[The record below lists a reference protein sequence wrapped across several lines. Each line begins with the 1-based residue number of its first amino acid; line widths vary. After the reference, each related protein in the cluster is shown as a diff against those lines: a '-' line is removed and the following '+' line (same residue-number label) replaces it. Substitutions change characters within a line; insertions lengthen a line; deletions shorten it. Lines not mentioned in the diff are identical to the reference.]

1 MLVHYGTGVEGWV
14 AGKDE
19 RRRDHYLAKIKE
31 AEEGA
36 AASRTEEARKQW
48 QQIAEGYRMLLKR
61 LEARLKD

>member
-1 MLVHYGTGVEGWV
+1 M

-36 AASRTEEARKQW
+36 AASKNEEARKQW
-48 QQIAEGYRMLLKR
+48 LQIAEGYRVLLKR
-61 LEARLKD
+61 LSARLKS